1 MEQEELLARESI
13 RATLARYN
21 LCGDRGRLDELA
33 ACFAPDGVME
43 IEGEWTATGRDAIVE
58 QLRGPVRQ
66 LSARAQK
73 PLLRHHLSTQGIELT
88 GPDEARAWTYF
99 TAHTEI
105 GPDHSGRY
113 VDALRR
119 IGGAWLFTHRRVV
132 IEWRSPQSR
141 MTGIAALSPAD
152 HQAICELKAR
162 YFRLMD
168 QKHFDDWSEL
178 FTDDARLDVSD
189 DVPGGGVLEGKATI
203 RKGVEQSIGEVL
215 SVHHGHMPEL
225 ERTGPD
231 TARGTWT
238 MEDTLEWP
246 DGRTVHGRGFYFEE
260 YRKLPDDTWRIA
272 SLTLRRL
279 NLTRDGKRIIPK

>member
-1 MEQEELLARESI
+1 MEIQELISRESI

-21 LCGDRGRLDELA
+21 LSGDRGRLDELA

-58 QLRGPVRQ
+58 KLRGPMRE
-66 LSARAQK
+66 LSARSQRS
-73 PLLRHHLSTQGIELT
+73 LLRHHLSTQGIELT

-99 TAHTEI
+99 VAHTEI

-113 VDALRR
+113 VDLLRC
-119 IGGAWLFTHRRVV
+119 IDGEWLFAHRRVV

-141 MTGIAALSPAD
+141 MSAGTALSPGD

-168 QKHFDDWSEL
+168 QKNFDAWAEL
-178 FTDDARLDVSD
+178 FTEDARLDVSD
-189 DVPGGGVLEGKATI
+189 DVPGGGILEGRSTI
-203 RKGVEQSIGEVL
+203 RKGVERSLGKVL

-225 ERTGPD
+225 ERSGPD

-238 MEDTLEWP
+238 MEDTLDWP
-246 DGRTVHGRGFYFEE
+246 DGRSVHGRGLYFEE
-260 YRKLPDDTWRIA
+260 YKKLPDATWRIA
-272 SLTLRRL
+272 SLSLRRL
-279 NLTRDGKRIIPK
+279 HLLRDGKRVIPK